1 MNKVN
6 YQKILDG
13 IISNLQKTNT
23 VPTLLLH
30 VCCAPCSSYCLE
42 YLSQYFKITVFFY
55 NPNITEAE
63 EYEKR
68 KSAQIAFLTAYNE
81 KLSEEDKATVEAAV
95 KEAKDELASDD
106 NDRIVKATEKLSND
120 VQGVFAK
127 LYQQAQGAANA
138 NEGAQG
144 GSDDDTEFHQN

>member
-1 MNKVN
+1 MK
-6 YQKILDG
+6 DSG
-13 IISNLQKTNT
+13 D
-23 VPTLLLH
+23 
-30 VCCAPCSSYCLE
+30 
-42 YLSQYFKITVFFY
+42 
-55 NPNITEAE
+55 
-63 EYEKR
+63 
-68 KSAQIAFLTAYNE
+68 